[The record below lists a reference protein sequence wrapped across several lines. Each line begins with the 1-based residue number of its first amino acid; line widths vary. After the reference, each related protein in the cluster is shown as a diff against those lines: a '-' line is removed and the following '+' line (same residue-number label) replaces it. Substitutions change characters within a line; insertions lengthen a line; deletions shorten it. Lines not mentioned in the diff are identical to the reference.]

1 MSGRRPRPGP
11 SAGSPVLAVRD
22 LAVAYG
28 GARVLQGVTMEVDSG
43 WVVAVVG
50 ANGAGKTTLLR
61 AVSGLLGFHGG
72 TIVGGTVELDGQV
85 LATSAKVGAIGG
97 GAAAMVHRG
106 VAHVMEGGRVFPG
119 LTVDENLQAGA
130 LGRGNRAAAA
140 GARERVLGL
149 FPTLVPLCRTPAGRL
164 SGGERQMVAL
174 GRALMSSPR
183 LLLLDEPFL
192 GLAPQLVELVQEFLL
207 HINAAGTTI
216 VLAEQSADAAL
227 AVAHRAYVL
236 ADGTVAASGVARD
249 LAGRDMGRLYL
260 PRPGPTDHPIG
271 RTTPP
276 PEPPLAA
283 DLRVAVQ
290 PVDVEPVDAEP
301 VDVEP
306 VDVEPAAAQSAG
318 AQPVAAQP
326 VAARADA
333 ARPAAPRPRLLE
345 LSDVTL
351 RFGPVVALDGL
362 TMGVAEG
369 EIVAVVGPN
378 GAGKTSVLNC
388 VNQLYRPSAGRVR
401 LAGVDLVGRQPWEVA
416 GLGVARSFQRP
427 VLLARLDVVDNLLVG
442 RHRLMANG
450 LLANAFRLRRSRRE
464 EAGHRRRCHEIV
476 DLLELGPYRTRPAG
490 ELPFGIQKVVELG
503 RALAMEARLILLDEP
518 SAGMS
523 QAETDHLTRCVL
535 GLRADRGMAVLLV
548 EHRVGLVGR
557 LADRVVVLDSGRLMA
572 DGPTVDVLADP
583 MVAQVYL
590 GRSTTAGPAAA
601 APVHPEAATR

>member
-1 MSGRRPRPGP
+1 MSARRPGP
-11 SAGSPVLAVRD
+11 SAESPVLAVRD

-28 GARVLQGVTMEVDSG
+28 GARVLQGVTIEVDLGS
-43 WVVAVVG
+43 VVAVVG
-50 ANGAGKTTLLR
+50 ASGAGKTSLLR

-85 LATSAKVGAIGG
+85 LANSAKVRAIGA
-97 GAAAMVHRG
+97 GASAMVDRG
-106 VAHVMEGGRVFPG
+106 VAHVMDGGRVFPG
-119 LTVDENLQAGA
+119 LTVDENLQVGA
-130 LGRGNRAAAA
+130 VGRGDRAAAA
-140 GARERVLGL
+140 GARERVLAL
-149 FPTLVPLCRTPAGRL
+149 FPALVPLRRTPAGRL

-192 GLAPQLVELVQEFLL
+192 GLAPQLVEQVQEFLR
-207 HINAAGTTI
+207 HIDASGTTI

-236 ADGTVAASGVARD
+236 ADGTVAASGLARD
-249 LAGRDMGRLYL
+249 LASRDMGRLYL
-260 PRPGPTDHPIG
+260 PGAGPTDHPTG
-271 RTTPP
+271 RIAP
-276 PEPPLAA
+276 PEPPLVA
-283 DLRVAVQ
+283 DSRG
-290 PVDVEPVDAEP
+290 
-301 VDVEP
+301 
-306 VDVEPAAAQSAG
+306 AAQLGGARSGG
-318 AQPVAAQP
+318 AQPGGAQP
-326 VAARADA
+326 GGAQSGGAQYGGAQPGA
-333 ARPAAPRPRLLE
+333 ARPTAPVRQLLE

-351 RFGPVVALDGL
+351 RVGPVVALDGL

-416 GLGVARSFQRP
+416 CLGVARSFQRP

-442 RHRLMANG
+442 RHRLMASG
-450 LLANAFRLRRSRRE
+450 LLSNAFRLRRSRRE

-523 QAETDHLTRCVL
+523 QEETDHLTRCIL
-535 GLRADRGMAVLLV
+535 GLRADRDMAVLLV

-557 LADRVVVLDSGRLMA
+557 LADRVVVLDSGRLVA
-572 DGPTVDVLADP
+572 DGPTAGVLADP

-590 GRSTTAGPAAA
+590 GRSTTGGSAAV
-601 APVHPEAATR
+601 PVHPEAATR